1 MIKVFLLGRPG
12 CGKSTAFRHIEKLA
26 CSVGWSAVHLNDY
39 DILREMFHRE
49 QLFPSTQ
56 SKRRFR
62 ATEHGG
68 FDVVDFSVLDEVL
81 RELEKQVR
89 KRYSQVDEVVVIEFA
104 RDNYDRALQIFS
116 STFLQDSY
124 ILFIESGLN
133 VCLQRVCDRVA
144 HPHSED
150 DHFVS
155 EHIIRDYY
163 QKQILPTHLKSGHSF
178 HKGRITIVKNTAS
191 KQSFLKNLSMLLEEI
206 LKSEGQTYTRSKLLL
221 PFMKKHDPRL
231 DKVAMEV

>member
-1 MIKVFLLGRPG
+1 MIKVLLLGRPG

-26 CSVGWSAVHLNDY
+26 LSVGWSAIHLNDY
-39 DILREMFHRE
+39 DILCDMFHRE
-49 QLFPSTQ
+49 QLFPSNY
-56 SKRRFR
+56 SKKKFR

-68 FDVVDFSVLDEVL
+68 FDVVDFSVLDEAL
-81 RELEKQVR
+81 KELEKRVR
-89 KRYSQVDEVVVIEFA
+89 QRFHQADEVVVIEFA
-104 RDNYDRALQIFS
+104 RDNYDRALQIFKRD
-116 STFLQDSY
+116 FLQDAY

-133 VCLQRVCDRVA
+133 TCLQRVQDRVA

-163 QKQILPTHLKSGHSF
+163 QKQVLPAHLKSGHSF

-191 KQSFLKNLSMLLEEI
+191 KQSFLKHLGMLLVEI
-206 LKSEGQTYTRSKLLL
+206 LKSEGQVYASNKSLL